1 MRTLK
6 LFFYSTIL
14 VTTFLSCES
23 QVSIAVTCVDSETKQ
38 PIEGVKVL
46 VEAGKNGDYTKAGGE
61 GYTSA
66 DGRFDMSMMIGC
78 AFGCYDIYITYIKD
92 GYQTKKDFNVLTG
105 RIDLIS
111 EQ

>member
-1 MRTLK
+1 MRKLK
-6 LFFYSTIL
+6 LFFYSTVL
-14 VTTFLSCES
+14 AAFFSCES

-38 PIEGVKVL
+38 TIEGVKVL
-46 VEAGKNGDYTKAGGE
+46 VEAGKNGDYTKAGGQ

-78 AFGCYDIYITYIKD
+78 SFGCYDIYITYTKP

-105 RIDLIS
+105 RIDLVR
-111 EQ
+111 E